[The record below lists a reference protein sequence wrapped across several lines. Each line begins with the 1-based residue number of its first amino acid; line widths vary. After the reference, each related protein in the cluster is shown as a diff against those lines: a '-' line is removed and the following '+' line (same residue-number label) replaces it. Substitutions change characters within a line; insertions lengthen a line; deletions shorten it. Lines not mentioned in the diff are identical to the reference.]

1 LSSSA
6 LKPRERSPRG
16 CDEQHQTAE

>member
-1 LSSSA
+1 LSSGA
-6 LKPRERSPRG
+6 LKPCERSPRG